1 MLPAAADLGRRIPSR
16 IGAVVRWVKARR
28 SIAAGGSMGIMI
40 WTEKLSVGVVSLDN
54 EHKKLVEIL
63 NGLHDE
69 MLRGNAGAAVM
80 GTLLGK
86 LAGYVQTHLA
96 REEAL
101 FKVNAYPK
109 ATAHIRE
116 HDVFRKKL
124 SELET
129 AHKAGR
135 AGIST
140 ETMKYLKEW
149 LMAHILGTDMQYK
162 EFFQSKGVK

>member
-1 MLPAAADLGRRIPSR
+1 MALERLMLPAAADLGRRIPSR

-86 LAGYVQTHLA
+86 LDRRLPIVPLQTVASL
-96 REEAL
+96 
-101 FKVNAYPK
+101 
-109 ATAHIRE
+109 
-116 HDVFRKKL
+116 
-124 SELET
+124 
-129 AHKAGR
+129 
-135 AGIST
+135 
-140 ETMKYLKEW
+140 
-149 LMAHILGTDMQYK
+149 
-162 EFFQSKGVK
+162 

>member
-1 MLPAAADLGRRIPSR
+1 MSETNTGPLLTF
-16 IGAVVRWVKARR
+16 AVCSYNQERFIK
-28 SIAAGGSMGIMI
+28 
-40 WTEKLSVGVVSLDN
+40 E
-54 EHKKLVEIL
+54 
-63 NGLHDE
+63 
-69 MLRGNAGAAVM
+69 AV
-80 GTLLGK
+80 
-86 LAGYVQTHLA
+86 
-96 REEAL
+96 EAL